1 MKTNR
6 TEIENEWKNIF
17 GTDLPKHIHKAY
29 ATKYIKW
36 HKTNGTLNKSLQNR
50 ISKLIENYER
60 GLSTFTPTFSIELK
74 TGTRL
79 VREFRGIKYEV
90 TKLEKGYF
98 FEGETYKSLSAIA
111 NKITG
116 TRWNG
121 KKFFGLV
128 K

>member
-1 MKTNR
+1 MKNNR

-29 ATKYIKW
+29 STKYIKW
-36 HKTNGTLNKSLQNR
+36 HKANGTLNKSLQNR

-60 GLSTFTPTFSIELK
+60 GLSTFTPSFSIELK

-90 TKLEKGYF
+90 TKLEKGYL
-98 FEGETYKSLSAIA
+98 FEEKTYKSLSAIA

>member
-1 MKTNR
+1 MKNNR

-36 HKTNGTLNKSLQNR
+36 YKANGTLNKSLQNR

-60 GLSTFTPTFSIELK
+60 GLSTFTPSFSIELK

-90 TKLEKGYF
+90 TKLENGYL
-98 FEGETYKSLSAIA
+98 FEEKTYKSLSAIA